1 MGTRWA
7 TLLFVAL
14 SVVGGALMV
23 VQARMNA
30 GLAVAEDS
38 PWYAAAWSFG
48 SGFLVV
54 SVVVLLGARVR
65 HGVARFFREIAA
77 GRLPWWTAIGGT
89 IGATFVLAQG
99 LVAPAVGIALFTVV
113 GVAGQSLGAVTVD
126 RLGFLGMPR
135 RGLTWPRLV
144 GAVLVVIAVTVATW
158 SELGGATAVWWLLLL
173 PLANGLLRGVQQAIN
188 GRIREESGSAIA
200 ATFVNFGGGSIV
212 LVVAAGIGWAVTGQ
226 GPVAIDEWWL
236 LFGGL
241 LGIVHI
247 AWQSFGVRWLGTL
260 VLGLAMI
267 AGQLVTSVVLDLVLP
282 LPGTAVD
289 GWQVAGVALAFIA
302 VLVAALPVRG
312 YAGVKRS
319 ESEFMQ

>member
-1 MGTRWA
+1 MGTRWGYI
-7 TLLFVAL
+7 LIVAL

-23 VQARMNA
+23 MQARINA
-30 GLAVAEDS
+30 GLAVAQDS

-54 SVVVLLGARVR
+54 SLLVLLNPRLR
-65 HGVARFFREIAA
+65 RGVVRFFREIAA

-89 IGATFVLAQG
+89 IGAIYVLAQG

-135 RGLTWPRLV
+135 RGVTWPRLV
-144 GAVLVVIAVTVATW
+144 GAGLVVIAVTVATW
-158 SELGGATAVWWLLLL
+158 PELGGATAVWWLLLL
-173 PLANGLLRGVQQAIN
+173 PLVNGLLRGVQQAIN
-188 GRIREESGSAIA
+188 GRIREESGSALA
-200 ATFVNFGGGSIV
+200 ATFVNFGGGALV
-212 LVVAAGIGWAVTGQ
+212 LVAAAVVGWAVSGQ
-226 GPVAIDEWWL
+226 GPIAISEWWL
-236 LFGGL
+236 LLGGL

-282 LPGTAVD
+282 LPGTSVD
-289 GWQVAGVALAFIA
+289 GWQVAGATLAFIA
-302 VLVAALPVRG
+302 VLVAALPAARK
-312 YAGVKRS
+312 ATRA
-319 ESEFMQ
+319 